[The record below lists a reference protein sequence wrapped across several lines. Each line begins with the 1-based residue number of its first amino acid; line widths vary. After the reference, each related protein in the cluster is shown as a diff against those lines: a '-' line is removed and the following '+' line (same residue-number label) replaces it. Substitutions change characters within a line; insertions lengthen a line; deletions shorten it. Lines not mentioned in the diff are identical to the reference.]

1 MSKYDHLSPL
11 AQKLGAWM
19 ARQCADGLP
28 AHVDEG
34 LANAFPDVEVKQI
47 KLALAEL
54 KADGLVELNSAINR
68 AMPSVRT
75 TIALFVAA
83 DPAITG
89 HDPRKD
95 AVLLARMMIE
105 NPKLGNIR
113 ELEAAVGWP
122 RRRFNPA
129 VGLLVPLFPHN
140 RMRTPLQNDYP
151 VLGFIVGD
159 DEIVSLRRFVQSHTR

>member
-1 MSKYDHLSPL
+1 MSTYDHLSPL

-19 ARQCADGLP
+19 ARQCVDGLP

-34 LANAFPDVEVKQI
+34 LAKAFPGVEAKQ
-47 KLALAEL
+47 
-54 KADGLVELNSAINR
+54 INR

-105 NPKLGNIR
+105 NPRLGNVR
-113 ELEAAVGWP
+113 ELEAAADWP

-129 VGLLVPLFPHN
+129 VGLLVPLFPQN
-140 RMRTPLQNDYP
+140 RMRTPIQNEYP